1 MIGFVTITKYSGFCV
16 FIHLSEFLLQWQLDF
31 QNPDYL
37 LEFFFF
43 RERGSFC
50 FFYIFLLGVCGEICK
65 NVLNHPKCLSFE
77 RLCLFVVVVL
87 VGCDAR
93 NGFVQLYFLNEEES
107 EDNIFDGPLS
117 VLLLER
123 RI

>member
-1 MIGFVTITKYSGFCV
+1 MAARFSESR
-16 FIHLSEFLLQWQLDF
+16 LSFGI
-31 QNPDYL
+31 
-37 LEFFFF
+37 FFFG
-43 RERGSFC
+43 RGVVSV
-50 FFYIFLLGVCGEICK
+50 FFYIFLLGGCGEICK